1 MGAGMQSLWLDAEAE
16 RLIERYAAKGVGHD
30 LALRV
35 YTSRLLGGEPK
46 LVLHGGGNTS
56 VKTVMKD
63 LLGEE
68 VEALCVKGSGW
79 DMAAIEP
86 AGLPAVRL
94 GPLRKLRGRE
104 VLSDEEM
111 VRVQRA
117 NLLDPGAPNPSVE
130 TLLHAFLP
138 HKYVDHTHSTAVLSL
153 ADQPDA
159 AGRCGDLYGR
169 RMGLVPYIMPGF
181 LLAKKAA
188 EVFEGDPAV
197 EGLVLLKHGVFTFGD
212 TAEEAYERMIA
223 AVSLAEARLARGRR
237 SVFASARLPSAGAE
251 AAEVAPI
258 LRGACAIADPA
269 GSGSYKRFI
278 LDFRSSA
285 AVLNYVNGADI
296 GRYGQ
301 AGVATPDHTIR
312 TKNRPLIVP
321 PPEAGR
327 LDSFKAAAHRAVEHF
342 VAEYHAYFA
351 RHDARQE
358 RPKQELDPM
367 PRVILVP
374 GLGLFGLG
382 RNAKDAR
389 IAADIAQSTVETV
402 TDAEAVGRFE
412 PVGEADLFDIEYW
425 SLEQAKL
432 GQGSEKALAGQI
444 SVITGGAG
452 TIGLASARAMSGAG
466 AEVALLDIDAAA
478 AEAAAKKLGNAALGI
493 ECDVTDPAA
502 VRRAFDRVAVHFG
515 GVDIVVSNAGAA
527 AQGRIGEVEDAAL
540 RRSFEL
546 NFFAHQTVAQNAVRI
561 MRAQGTGGCLLFNVS
576 KQAINPGPLAG
587 PYGLPKAATLF
598 LVRQYALEYGADGIR
613 ANAVNADGIRSG
625 LLTPE
630 FIEQRAA
637 AYGMTAAEYMSRN
650 LLHREVTAE
659 DVAQAFLHQ
668 AVALKTT
675 ADVTTVDGGNI
686 AATLR

>member
-1 MGAGMQSLWLDAEAE
+1 MRNLWSDAEAE
-16 RLIERYAAKGVGHD
+16 RLIDHYAAAGVGRD
-30 LALRV
+30 VALRV
-35 YTSRLLGGEPK
+35 YTSRLLGSEPK

-56 VKTVMKD
+56 VKTVMTD
-63 LLGEE
+63 LLDEE

-94 GPLRKLRGRE
+94 APLRKLRGRE
-104 VLSDEEM
+104 ALSDEEM

-159 AGRCGDLYGR
+159 AERCADLYDR
-169 RMGLVPYIMPGF
+169 RMGLLPYIMPGF

-188 EVFEGDPAV
+188 EVFEADPAV
-197 EGLVLLKHGVFTFGD
+197 EGLVLLKHGIFTFGD
-212 TAEEAYERMIA
+212 TAREAYARMIA
-223 AVSLAEARLARGRR
+223 AVSLAEDRLAHRR
-237 SVFASARLPSAGAE
+237 KTVFAAARPPEALAG

-269 GSGSYKRFI
+269 GSGAYKRFI
-278 LDFRSSA
+278 LDFRSGA
-285 AVLNYVNGADI
+285 AVLNYVNGAELQ
-296 GRYGQ
+296 RYGR

-312 TKNRPLIVP
+312 TKNYPLIVP
-321 PPEAGR
+321 APQASRIDAFKEAV
-327 LDSFKAAAHRAVEHF
+327 HQAVARF
-342 VAEYHAYFA
+342 AAEYHAYFA
-351 RHDARQE
+351 RHNARQDP
-358 RPKQELDPM
+358 PKRELDPM

-382 RNAKDAR
+382 RSARDAR
-389 IAADIAQSTVETV
+389 IAADIAESAVETV
-402 TDAEAVGRFE
+402 TDAEAIGRFE

-432 GQGSEKALAGQI
+432 GQSVDKALAGQI
-444 SVITGGAG
+444 AVVTGGVG
-452 TIGLASARAMSGAG
+452 TIGLATARALSGAG
-466 AEVALLDIDAAA
+466 AEVALIDVDAAA
-478 AEAAAKKLGNAALGI
+478 AQAAAKKLGGAALGI
-493 ECDVTDPAA
+493 ECDVTDQVA
-502 VRRAFDRVAVHFG
+502 VRRAFDRIAHHFG
-515 GVDIVVSNAGAA
+515 GVDVVVSNAGAA
-527 AQGRIGEVEDAAL
+527 SQGRIGEVEDAVL

-546 NFFAHQTVAQNAVRI
+546 NFFAHQTVAQNAVRV
-561 MRAQGTGGCLLFNVS
+561 MLAQGTGGCLLFNVS
-576 KQAINPGPLAG
+576 KQAVSPGPLAG

-613 ANAVNADGIRSG
+613 ANAVNADGIRGG
-625 LLTPE
+625 LLTPQ

-650 LLHREVTAE
+650 LLRREVTAE
-659 DVAQAFLHQ
+659 DVAQAFLHH

-686 AATLR
+686 AAVLR

>member
-1 MGAGMQSLWLDAEAE
+1 MHSLWSDAEAS
-16 RLIERYAAKGVGHD
+16 RLIDHYAALGVGLD

-56 VKTVMKD
+56 VKTTMND
-63 LLGEE
+63 LLDEE
-68 VEALCVKGSGW
+68 VEVLCVKGSGW

-94 GPLRKLRGRE
+94 AELRKLRGRRA
-104 VLSDEEM
+104 LSDEEM

-159 AGRCGDLYGR
+159 AERCADLYGR

-188 EVFEGDPAV
+188 EVFGADPAV
-197 EGLVLLKHGVFTFGD
+197 EGLVLLKHGIFTFGD
-212 TAEEAYERMIA
+212 TAQEAYERMIA
-223 AVSLAEARLARGRR
+223 AVSLAEGRLAPRR
-237 SVFASARLPSAGAE
+237 KTVFAEMRLPDVLAGA
-251 AAEVAPI
+251 ADVAPI
-258 LRGACAIADPA
+258 LRGACAITGPA
-269 GSGSYKRFI
+269 GSGSYKRFV
-278 LDFRSSA
+278 LDFRSSP
-285 AVLNYVNGADI
+285 AVLNFVNGAELE
-296 GRYGQ
+296 RYGR

-312 TKNRPLIVP
+312 TKNFPLIVP
-321 PPEAGR
+321 APEACR
-327 LDSFKAAAHRAVEHF
+327 LDKFKQAVHQAVDRF
-342 VAEYHAYFA
+342 VTEYHAYFA
-351 RHDARQE
+351 RHNARQDP
-358 RPKQELDPM
+358 PKRELDPM

-382 RNAKDAR
+382 RSARDAR
-389 IAADIAQSTVETV
+389 IAADIAQSNVETI

-412 PVGEADLFDIEYW
+412 PAGETDLFDIEYW

-432 GQGSEKALAGQI
+432 GQSVDKALAGQI
-444 SVITGGAG
+444 AVVTGGAG
-452 TIGLASARAMSGAG
+452 TIGLATARALSGAG
-466 AEVALLDIDAAA
+466 AEVALLDIDGAAT
-478 AEAAAKKLGNAALGI
+478 EAAAKKLGDAALGI
-493 ECDVTDPAA
+493 ECDVTERAA
-502 VRRAFDRVAVHFG
+502 VRRAFDRIAEHFG

-527 AQGRIGEVEDAAL
+527 WQGRIGDVDDAVL

-561 MRAQGTGGCLLFNVS
+561 MLAQGTGGCLLFNAS
-576 KQAINPGPLAG
+576 KQAVNPGPDFG
-587 PYGLPKAATLF
+587 PYGLPKAATLA

-613 ANAVNADGIRSG
+613 ANAVNADRIRSG

-630 FIEQRAA
+630 LVVARAKARGVDEQR
-637 AYGMTAAEYMSRN
+637 YMTGN
-650 LLHREVTAE
+650 LLGREVTAE
-659 DVAQAFLHQ
+659 DVAQAFLHH

-686 AATLR
+686 AAVLR

>member
-1 MGAGMQSLWLDAEAE
+1 MRMHSLWSDAEAK
-16 RLIERYAAKGVGHD
+16 RLIDHYAAAGVGRD
-30 LALRV
+30 VALRV

-46 LVLHGGGNTS
+46 LVLHGGGNAS

-63 LLGEE
+63 LLDEQVE
-68 VEALCVKGSGW
+68 VLCVKGSGW

-94 GPLRKLRGRE
+94 APLRKLRGRKA
-104 VLSDEEM
+104 LSDEEM

-159 AGRCGDLYGR
+159 AERCADLYGR
-169 RMGLVPYIMPGF
+169 RMGIVPYIMPGF

-188 EVFEGDPAV
+188 EVFESDPPV
-197 EGLVLLKHGVFTFGD
+197 EGLVLLKHGIFTFGD
-212 TAEEAYERMIA
+212 TAQEAYERMIA
-223 AVSLAEARLARGRR
+223 AVSVAEGRLARRR
-237 SVFASARLPSAGAE
+237 KTVFAAARVPVALAGPT
-251 AAEVAPI
+251 EVAPI
-258 LRGACAIADPA
+258 LRGACAIADPV
-269 GSGSYKRFI
+269 GSGSYKRFV
-278 LDFRSSA
+278 LDFRSSE
-285 AVLNYVNGADI
+285 AVLNYVNGAEL
-296 GRYGQ
+296 GRYGR

-312 TKNRPLIVP
+312 TKNYPLIVP
-321 PPEAGR
+321 APEAGR
-327 LDSFKAAAHRAVEHF
+327 LDAFKEAVHQAVARF

-351 RHDARQE
+351 RHNARHDP
-358 RPKQELDPM
+358 PKRELDPM
-367 PRVILVP
+367 PRVVLVP

-382 RNAKDAR
+382 RSARDAR
-389 IAADIAQSTVETV
+389 IAADIAESNIETI
-402 TDAEAVGRFE
+402 TDAEAIGRFE

-432 GQGSEKALAGQI
+432 GQSVDKALAGQI
-444 SVITGGAG
+444 AVVTGGAG
-452 TIGLASARAMSGAG
+452 TIGLATARALIGAG
-466 AEVALLDIDAAA
+466 AEVALLDIN
-478 AEAAAKKLGNAALGI
+478 AEAIQAAAKKLGGAALEI
-493 ECDVTDPAA
+493 ECNVTDRAA
-502 VRRAFDRVAVHFG
+502 VRRAFDRVAMHFG

-527 AQGRIGEVEDAAL
+527 AQGRIGEVEDAVL
-540 RRSFEL
+540 RHSFEL
-546 NFFAHQTVAQNAVRI
+546 NFFAHQSVAQNAVRI
-561 MRAQGTGGCLLFNVS
+561 MLAQGTGGCLLFNVS
-576 KQAINPGPLAG
+576 KQAINPGPQAG

-613 ANAVNADGIRSG
+613 ANAVNADGIRGG

-637 AYGMTAAEYMSRN
+637 AYGMTAAQYMSRN
-650 LLHREVTAE
+650 LLGREVTAE
-659 DVAQAFLHQ
+659 DVAQAFLHH

-686 AATLR
+686 AAVLR